1 MMMILCQSYY
11 GVSTIV
17 LSACDDAMA
26 CFMAVGERGRQARA
40 WRLVRQEESQ
50 RSERQ
55 AGSSKNK
62 MAIWVLTSLTRHR
75 RSRLVAL
82 FSCFIFFAT
91 LYIHRINSTLQFI
104 RKDKVKQWR
113 KTPALVYCLG

>member
-55 AGSSKNK
+55 AGRQLKK
-62 MAIWVLTSLTRHR
+62 
-75 RSRLVAL
+75 
-82 FSCFIFFAT
+82 
-91 LYIHRINSTLQFI
+91 
-104 RKDKVKQWR
+104 
-113 KTPALVYCLG
+113 